1 MYSTYK
7 LFSHT
12 NTDFTELIQVY
23 ALITTVCVVCLLN
36 YYMFRSFYT
45 EFDDRFRSTLE
56 VVKQRMMEANGEMEA
71 QLRDRVIEGE
81 EPQNLLDF
89 GKAWREK
96 LQKLRE
102 LEEEKEGMNGHIVF
116 LYYLLVFSLVFA
128 VFNLLNPG
136 PVIQIFGTAIHLC
149 FFGWVFTVMA
159 GVLLILNQ
167 RAYLKL
173 NSSLKENQTVII
185 KVSSA
190 ELEEEDLQVY
200 RIHAI
205 QDEPAVVEQ

>member
-7 LFSHT
+7 PFSFI
-12 NTDFTELIQVY
+12 NTYLVELIQVY
-23 ALITTVCVVCLLN
+23 ALIVTICVVCLLN

-45 EFDDRFRSTLE
+45 EFDNRFRS
-56 VVKQRMMEANGEMEA
+56 K
-71 QLRDRVIEGE
+71 
-81 EPQNLLDF
+81 EPQNLMDF
-89 GKAWREK
+89 GKAWRER

-102 LEEEKEGMNGHIVF
+102 LGEEKEEMNGHIMF

-136 PVIQIFGTAIHLC
+136 PVIQLFGTAIHLYS
-149 FFGWVFTVMA
+149 FVWVFTIMA

-173 NSSLKENQTVII
+173 IGSLKENQTVII

-190 ELEEEDLQVY
+190 EPEEEDLQVY
-200 RIHAI
+200 RIHTV